1 LNRWTPCKR
10 RDFIRAL
17 KKLGF
22 IGPFSGTRHQF
33 MVYHT
38 HRLSIPSYEEYS
50 VPQLRV
56 LIAEI
61 ETILHRSIP
70 LGEWESLV

>member
-1 LNRWTPCKR
+1 
-10 RDFIRAL
+10 
-17 KKLGF
+17 
-22 IGPFSGTRHQF
+22 